1 MRATHTDVQKESRN
15 LYERN
20 MHNLVLYFAV
30 LLVVVGA
37 VCALL
42 GKDPQQEVALF
53 VRLEGRW
60 DD

>member
-1 MRATHTDVQKESRN
+1 MKLTLTVRKESRN

-20 MHNLVLYFAV
+20 MHNLVSYFAV

-42 GKDPQQEVALF
+42 GEDPQEEVALF
-53 VRLEGRW
+53 VRLEGRR